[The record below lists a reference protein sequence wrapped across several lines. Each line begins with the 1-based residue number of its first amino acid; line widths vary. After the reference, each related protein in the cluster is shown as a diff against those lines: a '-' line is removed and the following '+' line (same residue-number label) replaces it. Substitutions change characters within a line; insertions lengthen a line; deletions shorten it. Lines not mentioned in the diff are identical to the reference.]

1 MTKITSAV
9 MASELISMSQSMKLT
24 AEEQAALDQYIAQTQ
39 EGKSFSD
46 LSGLIQKVVSNAA
59 RAASKDDE
67 GSEVTGNRAGDTG
80 AGVRLSEIAKER
92 LRKSIRKAKLESMSR
107 TADAALVAERET
119 TYYTGSSKDA
129 HNEVEESRQAVSRF
143 TLIHKIGEGGLGTV
157 WLARDEKL
165 RRNVALK
172 EMSPNAVGSKK
183 LYRRFQREAEITGHL
198 EHPNVVPLYM
208 SGVNPETGLP
218 FYAMRFLGK
227 RTLSEAIREYHA
239 RREAG
244 VDEPI
249 DLHRLL
255 NVFLDVCQA
264 IAFAHSRGVVHRDLK
279 PENVALD
286 NFGQVLVLD
295 WGLAKLDSDGEL
307 AMRRALGDWDSGPQ
321 DGAQADSHFG
331 QTLAGDVVGTPLYM
345 APEQAAGNLAEMV
358 TRTDVYGLGAI
369 LFAILTGQAPH
380 ENSHSTSSGS
390 LRVQDFLNAIATS
403 EAPRA
408 RDFNPQV
415 PRDLESI
422 CSRAMAKQKY
432 ARHASATE
440 LANSVEKWI
449 AGKHD
454 KEARYEALRLN
465 ARDLKSRLCVQ
476 IRQLAA
482 AGQFMVE
489 LPPIQGL
496 LRSID
501 GDSEEYGTWR
511 ERLTQILLA
520 LAKAKP
526 NVSALSYSQIDGQRI
541 NELVRIERSPQDVS
555 NVRAMPQSRLRKGA
569 ANTFHQIVM
578 QLFPGENSMDFDCQT
593 AGTVRLVCGVPV
605 FDDSTEEPFG
615 LVSVE
620 AEIGN
625 LLKPELDVIGMKGT
639 VYLIDDRDSV
649 LHVFGAPQRQ
659 KESRVDELVQ
669 NWDAVTLALNHG
681 EEYIDA
687 DREFYATQLVF
698 PQKNNSIR
706 MVMRVADRV

>member
-1 MTKITSAV
+1 MTKITSDI
-9 MASELISMSQSMKLT
+9 MASELISMSLSMNLT
-24 AEEQAALDQYIAQTQ
+24 NEEKEALDRYVSEKQ
-39 EGKSFSD
+39 EAKSFSE
-46 LSGLIQKVVSNAA
+46 LSSLIHKSVTDRSQAELDDAA
-59 RAASKDDE
+59 ES
-67 GSEVTGNRAGDTG
+67 G
-80 AGVRLSEIAKER
+80 ADVRLSEIAKER
-92 LRKSIRKAKLESMSR
+92 LRKSIRKAKLESAKLESMSPSEY
-107 TADAALVAERET
+107 AARVAERET
-119 TYYTGSSKDA
+119 TYFNALGKDTDG
-129 HNEVEESRQAVSRF
+129 EVLEESRQAVSRF

-165 RRNVALK
+165 RRNVAIK
-172 EMSPNAVGSKK
+172 EMSPNAAGSKK

-208 SGVNPETGLP
+208 SGVNPDTGLP

-227 RTLSEAIREYHA
+227 RTLAEAIREYHA

-255 NVFLDVCQA
+255 NAFLDVCQA

-295 WGLAKLDSDGEL
+295 WGLAKLDGDGEL
-307 AMRRALGDWDSGPQ
+307 AMRLALSGVP
-321 DGAQADSHFG
+321 GDSHLG
-331 QTLAGDVVGTPLYM
+331 QTLDGDVVGTPLYM
-345 APEQAAGNLAEMV
+345 APEQAAGNMAEMEA
-358 TRTDVYGLGAI
+358 RTDVYGLGAI

-380 ENSHSTSSGS
+380 ENSHRSSSGT
-390 LRVQDFLNAIATS
+390 LKVQDFLNSIVAS
-403 EAPRA
+403 ETPRA
-408 RDFNPQV
+408 RDLNPQV
-415 PRDLESI
+415 PRDLEAI
-422 CSRAMAKQKY
+422 CARAMAKEKF

-440 LANSVEKWI
+440 LANDVEKWI

-454 KEARYEALRLN
+454 KETRYEALRLN

-476 IRQLAA
+476 VRQMAA

-496 LRSID
+496 LRSV
-501 GDSEEYGTWR
+501 DSDMDEYATWR

-526 NVSALSYSQIDGQRI
+526 NVSALSYSQIAGEHVK
-541 NELVRIERSPQDVS
+541 ELVRVERSTQDVS
-555 NVRAMPQSRLRKGA
+555 NVRAVPQSRLRKGA

-578 QLFPGENSMDFDCQT
+578 QLFPGESSMDFDCQT

-605 FDDSTEEPFG
+605 FDSSTEEPFG

-625 LLKPELDVIGMKGT
+625 LIKPELDVIGVQGP
-639 VYLIDDRDSV
+639 VYLIDDRDGL
-649 LHVFGAPQRQ
+649 LHVFGAPERH
-659 KESRVDELVQ
+659 KELRADELID
-669 NWDAVTLALNHG
+669 NWQAVTQALNNG
-681 EEYIDA
+681 EEYVDA
-687 DREFYATQLVF
+687 DREFYATQLMF

-706 MVMRVADRV
+706 IVMRVPDHA